1 MNNLFSPAKTVNFD
15 MIGQDGNEFVLIG
28 GWRQQARREG
38 WSSADIDKVI
48 NEATSG
54 DYDHLIVTLAA
65 HSESEEGW

>member
-15 MIGQDGNEFVLIG
+15 MIGQDGNAFVLIG

-38 WSSADIDKVI
+38 WSSAGIDKVV

-54 DYDHLIVTLAA
+54 DYDHLIATLAA
-65 HSESEEGW
+65 HSESEEAW

>member
-15 MIGQDGNEFVLIG
+15 MIGQDGNAFVLIV

-38 WSSADIDKVI
+38 WSSADIDKVV

>member
-15 MIGQDGNEFVLIG
+15 MIGQDGNAFVLIG

-65 HSESEEGW
+65 HSESEEAW

>member
-15 MIGQDGNEFVLIG
+15 MIGQDGNAFVLIG

-38 WSSADIDKVI
+38 WSSADIDKVV

-54 DYDHLIVTLAA
+54 DYDHLIATLAD

>member
-15 MIGQDGNEFVLIG
+15 MIGQDGNAFVLIG
-28 GWRQQARREG
+28 GWRRREG
-38 WSSADIDKVI
+38 WSSADIDKVV

-54 DYDHLIVTLAA
+54 NYDHLIVTLAA